1 MSPRARLRPRA
12 GAAPRAGAGPL
23 RSALAAA
30 RQLRRL
36 ILAETLLAGVLITLP
51 GGVTGTL
58 IATPLARCLARSR
71 PPHQ

>member
-12 GAAPRAGAGPL
+12 GPGAGTGPL

-58 IATPLARCLARSR
+58 IAAPLARCLARSR